1 MASISTT
8 RTALKDA
15 IAPILRCYD
24 YAPSNLNL
32 PCAIV
37 GFPTRYLPNDTL
49 SDTASFT
56 IPVSVFVSYGTDR
69 AAEDKLESYLA
80 SSGTD
85 SIIAA
90 IDGTG
95 GFYQVSQV
103 RDFNVLENASGQAF
117 ALGCVIDVEVFA

>member
-1 MASISTT
+1 MAAISTT
-8 RTALKDA
+8 RTALKTAIDA
-15 IAPILRCYD
+15 VLRCYD

-32 PCAIV
+32 PCAVV

-56 IPVSVFVSYGTDR
+56 IPVSLFVSYGTDR
-69 AAEDKLESYLA
+69 AAEDNLESYLA
-80 SSGTD
+80 SSGAG

-90 IDGTG
+90 IDAVG
-95 GFYQVSQV
+95 GFYQVAQV